1 MKDISEYDKFKYID
15 DFDKYLEDLRTKNKN
30 FNDLIN
36 YEVINY
42 LKYLKSLNPT
52 KLDGYSDYIDS
63 LRNYSKQLDIEELL
77 NEPLLFKINNKL
89 VYKKITNDVID
100 RAIEELKKEHRFIC
114 YETVFR
120 RCKQNIIRNY
130 TIEEYKTFIY
140 DEKNL
145 ESKIIGDWNG
155 LLINRY
161 TGTIYDKDGY
171 TYYQTRNNQTK
182 SYNSN
187 SYISRPRNKTIIINL
202 INNLPDKNFYI
213 NLLLNLLNK
222 DITVSRLFY
231 IISNNN
237 TKPLEY
243 NNINNYANTIN
254 YLFEYL
260 KSKYPRLTKEYIEYF
275 KKTIIYE
282 FSQVRIPLNEEDLAN
297 EKIYLN
303 NEDKVG
309 KTISKEEIEEIKDRL
324 NDKREY
330 ICRYTVIREYKR
342 IINEKSNVQ
351 SLKV

>member
-1 MKDISEYDKFKYID
+1 MNNIDKYANFKEID
-15 DFDKYLEDLRTKNKN
+15 DFDKYLEDLNIKNIN

-36 YEVINY
+36 NEVINY
-42 LKYLKSLNPT
+42 LKYLRTLNSSD
-52 KLDGYSDYIDS
+52 LDEYSDYIDS
-63 LRNYSKQLDIEELL
+63 LRDYSKQLDIEELL

-100 RAIEELKKEHRFIC
+100 RAIEELKIEHRFIC

-120 RCKQNIIRNY
+120 RCKQNIISNY

-145 ESKIIGDWNG
+145 KSKIIGNWNG

-171 TYYQTRNNQTK
+171 TYYKTRIDQTK
-182 SYNSN
+182 
-187 SYISRPRNKTIIINL
+187 SYISRPRNKTFIINL

-222 DITVSRLFY
+222 DITVSKLFY

-297 EKIYLN
+297 ERIYLN

-309 KTISKEEIEEIKDRL
+309 KTISKEEIEYIKERL

-330 ICRYTVIREYKR
+330 ICRYTVIREYKK

-351 SLKV
+351 SLKA